1 MLQLQIRHTLE
12 KLSNDE
18 GGDLFVDDQWIED
31 AGEMFKDT
39 LRRQLG
45 RQSENFRLR
54 MSNIG
59 RPVCQLQM
67 AKSGAKATRRPY
79 NFIVRMMH
87 GDILECVMEVL
98 LRVAQANITGG
109 KNKVALELAGQTIK
123 GEDDIEIDHK
133 VYDIKSSS
141 PWAFTNKW
149 SKGLKGLQADDSF
162 GYIGQLVGYAEAQG
176 KEPGGWI
183 VVDKSSGEI
192 VVVEADMTKAEKQA
206 VLANMK
212 TTVETVVSDAPFKRC
227 FEAEEDTFR
236 GKPTGLKKVPNGSCG
251 FCDFLTTCWPTA
263 VNKPH
268 PESKAASPPHYW
280 FLEES

>member
-1 MLQLQIRHTLE
+1 MLQFQIRHTLE

-45 RQSENFRLR
+45 RQSEDFRLR

-79 NFIVRMMH
+79 NHIVRMMH
-87 GDILECVMEVL
+87 GDIIECVMEVL

-109 KNKVALELAGQTIK
+109 KNKVSLELAGTTIK
-123 GEDDIEIDHK
+123 GEDDIAIDDK
-133 VYDIKSSS
+133 VYDIKSAS
-141 PWAFTNKW
+141 PWAFNNKW
-149 SKGLKGLQADDSF
+149 SKGYQGLKADDSF
-162 GYIGQLVGYAEAQG
+162 GYVGQLVGYSEAQG

-192 VVVEADMTKAEKQA
+192 LVVEADISPAERQEI
-206 VLANMK
+206 LAEMAK
-212 TTVETVVSDAPFKRC
+212 TVETINSDAPFKRC
-227 FEAEEDTFR
+227 FEAEDDKFS
-236 GKPTGLKKVPNGSCG
+236 GKLTGLKRVPAGTCG
-251 FCDFLTTCWPTA
+251 FCDFLTTCWPDA
-263 VNKPH
+263 VNEPH
-268 PESKAASPPHYW
+268 PNSKAASPPHYW
-280 FLEES
+280 FIKES

>member
-1 MLQLQIRHTLE
+1 MLQFQIRHTLE

-45 RQSENFRLR
+45 RQSEDFRLR

-79 NFIVRMMH
+79 NHIVRMMH
-87 GDILECVMEVL
+87 GDIIECVMEVL
-98 LRVAQANITGG
+98 LRVAKANITGG
-109 KNKVALELAGQTIK
+109 KNKVSLELAGQTIK

-133 VYDIKSSS
+133 VYDIKSAS
-141 PWAFTNKW
+141 PWAVTHKW
-149 SKGLKGLQADDSF
+149 NYGFEGLRADDSF

-183 VVDKSSGEI
+183 VVDKSSGE
-192 VVVEADMTKAEKQA
+192 VLVVEAEISAAEKAEI
-206 VLANMK
+206 LANMEK
-212 TTVETVVSDAPFKRC
+212 TVETVMSDAPFERC
-227 FEAEEDTFR
+227 FEAEDDKFG
-236 GKPTGLKKVPNGSCG
+236 GKFTGLKRVPQKTCG
-251 FCDFLTTCWPTA
+251 MCDYLTSCWPTA
-263 VNKPH
+263 QNKPH
-268 PESKAASPPHYW
+268 PNSVSKTPPHYW